1 MYQGSWGGFATGGYT
16 GTWSDKGMDNQNGK
30 LAILH
35 QKELVLNESDTKNM
49 LSAVEVVRDIMSSIG
64 SLPSSLGQISP
75 QNNFNDTIDQRVEI
89 NATFPGVTEAIEI
102 KQALEQLADNAYQEA
117 HRYKY

>member
-1 MYQGSWGGFATGGYT
+1 
-16 GTWSDKGMDNQNGK
+16 
-30 LAILH
+30 
-35 QKELVLNESDTKNM
+35 M
-49 LSAVEVVRDIMSSIG
+49 LSAVEVVRDIMSGID
-64 SLPSSLGQISP
+64 SLPSIGKGVINSNYD
-75 QNNFNDTIDQRVEI
+75 NNTIDQRVEI

>member
-1 MYQGSWGGFATGGYT
+1 
-16 GTWSDKGMDNQNGK
+16 
-30 LAILH
+30 
-35 QKELVLNESDTKNM
+35 M
-49 LSAVEVVRDIMSSIG
+49 LSAVEVVRDIMSGIN
-64 SLPSSLGQISP
+64 SLPSVGKGVINSNYD
-75 QNNFNDTIDQRVEI
+75 NNTVDQRVEI

>member
-1 MYQGSWGGFATGGYT
+1 MGDS
-16 GTWSDKGMDNQNGK
+16 KNGK
-30 LAILH
+30 WAILH
-35 QKELVLNESDTKNM
+35 KKELVLNQTDTKNM
-49 LSAVEVVRDIMSSIG
+49 LSAVEVVRDIISNIG
-64 SLPSSLGQISP
+64 SLPSIGKGIVNSNYD
-75 QNNFNDTIDQRVEI
+75 NNTVDQRVEI

>member
-1 MYQGSWGGFATGGYT
+1 
-16 GTWSDKGMDNQNGK
+16 
-30 LAILH
+30 
-35 QKELVLNESDTKNM
+35 M
-49 LSAVEVVRDIMSSIG
+49 LSAVEVVRDIMSGID
-64 SLPSSLGQISP
+64 SLPSVGKGVINSNYD
-75 QNNFNDTIDQRVEI
+75 NNTVDQRVEI

>member
-1 MYQGSWGGFATGGYT
+1 
-16 GTWSDKGMDNQNGK
+16 
-30 LAILH
+30 
-35 QKELVLNESDTKNM
+35 M
-49 LSAVEVVRDIMSSIG
+49 LSAVELVRDIMSG
-64 SLPSSLGQISP
+64 VNSLPTVGKNTITNAGY
-75 QNNFNDTIDQRVEI
+75 NNTVDQRVEI

>member
-1 MYQGSWGGFATGGYT
+1 
-16 GTWSDKGMDNQNGK
+16 
-30 LAILH
+30 
-35 QKELVLNESDTKNM
+35 M
-49 LSAVEVVRDIMSSIG
+49 LSAVEVVRDIMSGIN
-64 SLPSSLGQISP
+64 SLPSVGKGVINSNYD
-75 QNNFNDTIDQRVEI
+75 NNAVDQRVEI

>member
-1 MYQGSWGGFATGGYT
+1 
-16 GTWSDKGMDNQNGK
+16 
-30 LAILH
+30 
-35 QKELVLNESDTKNM
+35 M
-49 LSAVEVVRDIMSSIG
+49 LSAVEVVRDIMSGIN
-64 SLPSSLGQISP
+64 SLPSIGKGVINSNYD
-75 QNNFNDTIDQRVEI
+75 NNTVDQRVEI